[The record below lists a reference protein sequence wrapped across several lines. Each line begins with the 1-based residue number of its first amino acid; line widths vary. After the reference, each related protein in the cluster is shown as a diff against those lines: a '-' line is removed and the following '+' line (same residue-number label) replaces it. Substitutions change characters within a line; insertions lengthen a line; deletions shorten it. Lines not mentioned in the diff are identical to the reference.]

1 MAAQTSSFESFMQLI
16 GVLLIFIFVLVITYL
31 ATRWIASYQRGHSF
45 NKNLQVIET
54 LKITANKYIQ
64 IVQLG
69 NRYYSIG
76 VSKEHITFLSALD
89 EEQLDLQESDVTL
102 PNTSFMDVMGRVTS
116 KMKKKVDK
124 K

>member
-1 MAAQTSSFESFMQLI
+1 MGSNILQLLGVIIVFLLVLAATYY
-16 GVLLIFIFVLVITYL
+16 ITK
-31 ATRWIASYQRGHSF
+31 WIAKSGVVQPQS
-45 NKNLQVIET
+45 KNIKVIET
-54 LKITANKYIQ
+54 FKIAPNKYIQ

-89 EEQLDLQESDVTL
+89 EEQLDWQESDVTL
-102 PNTSFMDVMGRVTS
+102 PNTSFMDVRGRVTS